1 MKVEKWKYKGEVVDV
16 NIFEDDEIEK
26 NEDIEDMDN
35 LELENTVD
43 IKEKLKEFEE
53 EHE

>member
-16 NIFEDDEIEK
+16 NIFEDDDIEK
-26 NEDIEDMDN
+26 NEDIED
-35 LELENTVD
+35 ELENTVD
-43 IKEKLKEFEE
+43 IKEQLKNFEE